1 MGLELVQKVPSLL
14 REPCPL
20 PAARCPPP
28 CAHAAGHGP
37 VVPPPRAQGRT
48 HLVAGLWAGGRGVTA
63 LQSEAG
69 SLSRRGQV
77 ACPAPKPGLTAWRS
91 ATHPG
96 LLPGVS
102 GGTSAHSQA
111 RWGTRRWRLRLWSRS
126 PRLQSERKMKRLTS
140 HMTQKEHF
148 KVISLN
154 LTFWAFQ

>member
-1 MGLELVQKVPSLL
+1 M
-14 REPCPL
+14 
-20 PAARCPPP
+20 
-28 CAHAAGHGP
+28 
-37 VVPPPRAQGRT
+37 VPPPRAQGRT

-102 GGTSAHSQA
+102 GGTSAHSSGKVGDQTLA
-111 RWGTRRWRLRLWSRS
+111 PPPVEQVTEAAVRAENETLD
-126 PRLQSERKMKRLTS
+126 QSHDTEG
-140 HMTQKEHF
+140 
-148 KVISLN
+148 
-154 LTFWAFQ
+154 AF

>member
-1 MGLELVQKVPSLL
+1 M
-14 REPCPL
+14 
-20 PAARCPPP
+20 
-28 CAHAAGHGP
+28 
-37 VVPPPRAQGRT
+37 VPPPRAQGRT

-102 GGTSAHSQA
+102 GGTSAHSSGKVGDQTLA
-111 RWGTRRWRLRLWSRS
+111 RLECGLHE
-126 PRLQSERKMKRLTS
+126 ERD
-140 HMTQKEHF
+140 F
-148 KVISLN
+148 FVC
-154 LTFWAFQ
+154 